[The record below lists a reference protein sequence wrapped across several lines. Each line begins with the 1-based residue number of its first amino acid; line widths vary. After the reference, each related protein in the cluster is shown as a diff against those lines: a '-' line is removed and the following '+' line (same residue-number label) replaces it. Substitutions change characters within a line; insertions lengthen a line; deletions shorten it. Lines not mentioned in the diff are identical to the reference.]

1 MEYVCIEGDRLDLIC
16 FKVYGHHNN
25 GIIKKVQ
32 LLNADILTGLYLK
45 HIENNAG
52 FYDAS
57 LPEGIALRLPEL
69 KEVRPKKPVRR
80 LF

>member
-16 FKVYGHHNN
+16 FKIYGHHGN

-32 LLNADILTGLYLK
+32 MLNAEVLTDLYLK
-45 HIENNAG
+45 YTESNTG
-52 FYDAS
+52 FYRGL
-57 LPEGIALRLPEL
+57 LPEGLNLRLPEL
-69 KEVRPKKPVRR
+69 DEIKPKKPVRR